1 MGSIIINVMATNI
14 SNLNQKNK
22 KEHHSITTYSILAV
36 TMDVD
41 MATIFDI
48 LHLVY
53 SQTYL

>member
-22 KEHHSITTYSILAV
+22 KKHHSITTYSILAV